1 MRVSDHDCNET
12 PPVPFHC
19 DTTCSTRR
27 GRLPL
32 RRDVC
37 AVRTTSY
44 FDQLWEENKG
54 TERYF
59 LVLSKVDPSSPSS

>member
-1 MRVSDHDCNET
+1 
-12 PPVPFHC
+12 
-19 DTTCSTRR
+19 
-27 GRLPL
+27 
-32 RRDVC
+32 
-37 AVRTTSY
+37 VRTTSY